1 LFGWGDGRWYWRS
14 TLFRSLNTGA
24 AGDIGHHHHHRQAT
38 ASSLAL
44 YVGINLVGLKSI
56 VRDKIFE
63 ANKKDKDM
71 QHE

>member
-1 LFGWGDGRWYWRS
+1 VGWWA
-14 TLFRSLNTGA
+14 LVLAVHMFRSLNAGA
-24 AGDIGHHHHHRQAT
+24 AGDFGHHHRPAT
-38 ASSLAL
+38 AGSLAL